1 MVQQSQ
7 VSPAFPSGGPSASF
21 FSGSIAPHRAAQSP
35 TLDVPESGSVEE
47 MGSSI
52 RTPVPH
58 LGGHHPNLS
67 QHNNRVSSFGEEGQD
82 ALHADGL
89 GELS

>member
-52 RTPVPH
+52 R
-58 LGGHHPNLS
+58 NLS